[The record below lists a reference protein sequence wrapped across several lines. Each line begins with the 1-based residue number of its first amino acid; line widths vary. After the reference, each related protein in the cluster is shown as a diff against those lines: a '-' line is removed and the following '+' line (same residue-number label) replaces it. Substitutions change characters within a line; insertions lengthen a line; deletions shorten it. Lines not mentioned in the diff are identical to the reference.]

1 MKRTFDIKVFS
12 ILEVTYSHRI
22 LGGDWSLKFLN
33 DPRYR
38 ALRAV
43 LMNNIAVEEYNAVED
58 CIYSSTRALYKST
71 IEYINTFTPLSSA
84 FFLPRGETFKSRWC
98 S

>member
-1 MKRTFDIKVFS
+1 MKRTFDVKVFS

-58 CIYSSTRALYKST
+58 CTLLQEYCTRVQSN
-71 IEYINTFTPLSSA
+71 IEILLPHFLLP